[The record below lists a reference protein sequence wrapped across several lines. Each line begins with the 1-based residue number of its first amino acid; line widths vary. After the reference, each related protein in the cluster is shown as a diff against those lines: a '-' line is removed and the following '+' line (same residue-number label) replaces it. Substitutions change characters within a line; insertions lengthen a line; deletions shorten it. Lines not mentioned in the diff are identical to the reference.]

1 MALSLGGA
9 LEQLDALVVGA
20 GTAGL
25 MAAEAL
31 AGCGAR
37 VVVCDAMPSP
47 ARKFLLAGRG
57 GLNLTHAT
65 PMPRF
70 LDAYG
75 AAAERLRPFVTA
87 FDPDALRAWCHALGQ
102 ETFIGSSGRVF
113 PRAMKASPLLR
124 AWLARLAAQGVELR
138 PRHRWLGWE
147 GAALRFATP
156 AGAALLA
163 PRVTVLACGG
173 ASWPRLGSDG
183 AWAGWLA
190 GTAPF
195 APANMGVRV
204 AWSAAFRARFAGT
217 PLKRVRLHA
226 PGFTAM
232 GEAMVTA
239 AGLEGGLVYAA
250 SAILRDAA
258 PLTITLDLRP
268 DLDHAAL
275 ARRLGGGGLSLA
287 NRLRR
292 AGLPPVATGLVR
304 EAAAP
309 RDDLAALLKALP
321 LRVEGPMGLERA
333 ISSAGGLRWGQV
345 DDALMLHARPGTF
358 AAGEMLDWEAP
369 TGGWLLTACM
379 ATGRAAGLAAA
390 RWLASPCGDA

>member
-1 MALSLGGA
+1 M
-9 LEQLDALVVGA
+9 VGA
-20 GTAGL
+20 GPAGL

-31 AGCGAR
+31 AAAGHR

-47 ARKFLLAGRG
+47 ARKFLMAGRG

-70 LDAYG
+70 LNAYG
-75 AAAERLRPFVTA
+75 AAAGHLRPFVEGFT
-87 FDPDALRAWCHALGQ
+87 PDDLRAWCHALGQ
-102 ETFIGSSGRVF
+102 ETFVGSSGRVF

-124 AWLARLAAQGVELR
+124 AWLARLAGQGVELR

-156 AGAALLA
+156 NGERLLA
-163 PRVTVLACGG
+163 PRATVLACGG

-183 AWAGWLA
+183 AWAGWV
-190 GTAPF
+190 GNTAPF
-195 APANMGVRV
+195 APANMGARV
-204 AWSAAFRARFAGT
+204 AWSEAFRSRFAGT
-217 PLKRVRLHA
+217 PLKRVKLRA
-226 PGFTAM
+226 PGFDAM

-239 AGLEGGLVYAA
+239 SGLEGGLVYAA
-250 SAILRDAA
+250 SATLRAAA
-258 PLTITLDLRP
+258 PLTVTLDLRP
-268 DLDHAAL
+268 DLDHVTLAA
-275 ARRLGGGGLSLA
+275 RLGGGGLSLA

-292 AGLPPVATGLVR
+292 AGLPPVAAGLVR
-304 EAAAP
+304 EAAAQ
-309 RDDLAALLKALP
+309 RDDLAGLLKALP
-321 LRVEGPMGLERA
+321 IRVEGVMGLERA
-333 ISSAGGLRWGQV
+333 ISSAGGLRWAAL
-345 DDALMLHARPGTF
+345 DDALMLRARPGIF

-390 RWLASPCGDA
+390 RWLAAPSGHG